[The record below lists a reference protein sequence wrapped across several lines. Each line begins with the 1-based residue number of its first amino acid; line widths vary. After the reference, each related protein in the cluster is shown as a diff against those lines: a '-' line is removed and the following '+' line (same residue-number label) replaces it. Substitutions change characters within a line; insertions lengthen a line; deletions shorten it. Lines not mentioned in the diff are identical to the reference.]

1 MLGSVV
7 MAVYYADGP
16 RFVSISPPGRRRIA
30 HGNIMTCSSEGN
42 PQPTYH
48 WTSAMS
54 DSESVTHTTFTGA
67 ELIVDVC
74 NLTAWNHRSERRNV
88 SGTTRL
94 MLTCHAEN
102 TIRGQRR
109 SASTQENYNL
119 TLFSN
124 MDQVCSG
131 EFTQWF
137 LRTITIR
144 YDTVD

>member
-1 MLGSVV
+1 

-109 SASTQENYNL
+109 SASTQEIYNL